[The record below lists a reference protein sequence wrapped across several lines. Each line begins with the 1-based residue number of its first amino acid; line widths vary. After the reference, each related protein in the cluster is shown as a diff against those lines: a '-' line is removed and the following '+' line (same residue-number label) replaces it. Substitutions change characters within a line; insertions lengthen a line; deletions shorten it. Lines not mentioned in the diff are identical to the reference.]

1 MWNGFEAEKF
11 VYNERDAIIVYP
23 NGKTNGKILL
33 KTEYLD
39 AFPVFDIEMLKRG
52 YYLINIDH
60 CTRWGSEE
68 ETHIMAEFV
77 RYCAKKLNASL
88 RCIVEGLSCG
98 GLQGARLVQKYP
110 ELVGVLYL
118 DAPVM
123 NIISLA
129 GLGAAQIGDKF
140 WPDIAS
146 TYGLT
151 KSTIVNFRDSPMDDM
166 SAFIKNDIPIIM
178 VYGTAD
184 TVVVYEENGKLLEGY
199 YNEKGGTLKVIAK
212 PGCDHHPHGLPDP
225 APIIDFVEQNYRD

>member
-1 MWNGFEAEKF
+1 MKSLHYFEHPLEIHGVPFFKEKK
-11 VYNERDAIIVYP
+11 E
-23 NGKTNGKILL
+23 
-33 KTEYLD
+33 
-39 AFPVFDIEMLKRG
+39 
-52 YYLINIDH
+52 
-60 CTRWGSEE
+60 
-68 ETHIMAEFV
+68 
-77 RYCAKKLNASL
+77 L
-88 RCIVEGLSCG
+88 R
-98 GLQGARLVQKYP
+98 RLP
-110 ELVGVLYL
+110 DE
-118 DAPVM
+118 
-123 NIISLA
+123 ISLA

-166 SAFIKNDIPIIM
+166 SAFIKNDIPTIM

-225 APIIDFVEQNYRD
+225 TPIIDFVEQNYKD